1 MECPRCGYLLAPLET
16 ECPRCKA
23 GYSPAPTQ
31 AAQPLPPIRPIEER
45 LCPRCG
51 SLLLAGQLEC
61 PNCIP
66 RYDGL
71 VPLAEQ
77 RTRRWKPTD
86 IFLASAMLCIIL
98 ANLLTFSFL
107 SMIGLLS
114 LVVTVGV
121 YGLVLLDI
129 WQDENSFGGYA
140 YLLTAWNLTW
150 NVIGLVVLLAL
161 THGAVLGVLG
171 GMDIAG
177 LIINVIIL
185 IGLWKRYGSPFD
197 RWLGLS

>member
-1 MECPRCGYLLAPLET
+1 
-16 ECPRCKA
+16 
-23 GYSPAPTQ
+23 
-31 AAQPLPPIRPIEER
+31 
-45 LCPRCG
+45 
-51 SLLLAGQLEC
+51 
-61 PNCIP
+61 
-66 RYDGL
+66 
-71 VPLAEQ
+71 
-77 RTRRWKPTD
+77 
-86 IFLASAMLCIIL
+86 MLCIIL

-107 SMIGLLS
+107 STVGLLS

-140 YLLTAWNLTW
+140 YLLTAWNLMW
-150 NVIGLVVLLAL
+150 NVIGLAILLAL

-197 RWLGLS
+197 RWLGMS